1 MNCVIYWFKIG
12 LSLGTHLL
20 AIYYDPSPQA
30 FPFVRYEKS

>member
-20 AIYYDPSPQA
+20 AIYYDPSTLRILK
-30 FPFVRYEKS
+30 PFLL